1 MRGKV
6 GDVVQE
12 IHDPS
17 VMYLELL
24 KRVLT
29 RYGFEPTRALDP
41 IYANTPRSNVVSGVN
56 RLIKPT
62 GMQFGLIPKRS
73 LADREEGLDWPSD
86 AETMIGVKR
95 INQLHDAL
103 DTIRREGIPGDL
115 LETGVWRGGAVIFM
129 TAYLQVYGMKRTV
142 FAADSF
148 DGLPPPDSKYPVDH
162 GDKHHKYEVTR
173 VSLDEVKA
181 NFAKYDLPLDDVVFI
196 KGFFAETMPTAPVD
210 HLAILRLD
218 GDMYSSTIE
227 VLENM
232 YPKVSSG
239 GFVIVDDYFLTGAR
253 TAVHDYL
260 NQHNLDPQ
268 LERIDVAGAYWRVP

>member
-1 MRGKV
+1 M
-6 GDVVQE
+6 VQQG
-12 IHDPS
+12 HDPAS
-17 VMYLELL
+17 MYLDLL

-73 LADREEGLDWPSD
+73 LAEREEGLDWPSD
-86 AETMIGVKR
+86 AETMIGMKR

-103 DTIRREGIPGDL
+103 DSIRKEVIPGDF

-129 TAYLQVYGMKRTV
+129 TAYLQAYDMKRTV

-148 DGLPPPDSKYPVDH
+148 EGLPPPDPKYPVDH
-162 GDKHHKYEVTR
+162 GDNHHKYEVTR
-173 VSLDEVKA
+173 VSLEEVKA

-196 KGFFAETMPTAPVD
+196 KGFFADTMPTAPVD
-210 HLAILRLD
+210 QLAILRLD

-227 VLENM
+227 VLEYM
-232 YPKVSSG
+232 YPKVNSG

-260 NQHNLDPQ
+260 SQHGLDPKI
-268 LERIDVAGAYWRVP
+268 ERIDAAGAYWRVP